1 LPPEGETKCAV
12 SSPYDLAANTLA
24 ISSFPQPSAK
34 LLRWYAELAG
44 DVGSSAFFAHGNL
57 GLCSLIAEWPMALSD
72 SCFEFLHSVGEAAAQ
87 LGREVHWYSDPENPI
102 QYGAE
107 IDALR
112 RACVAA
118 GEAPY
123 DAEALVR
130 VVHLAMS
137 IMRYHDTP
145 PGAEMEAERR
155 TQLKKL
161 VRTIQ
166 AELSPEDAAAVQAVV
181 DQVVVETPFAK
192 QAGERLKWMLS
203 KLGKPAY
210 DTAIKII
217 GDIGSA
223 TVKRMLGL

>member
-1 LPPEGETKCAV
+1 
-12 SSPYDLAANTLA
+12 
-24 ISSFPQPSAK
+24 
-34 LLRWYAELAG
+34 
-44 DVGSSAFFAHGNL
+44 
-57 GLCSLIAEWPMALSD
+57 MALSD
-72 SCFEFLHSVGEAAAQ
+72 SCFEFLHSVAEAAAQ
-87 LGREVHWYSDPENPI
+87 LGREAHYYSDPEHPI
-102 QYGAE
+102 QCGTE

-123 DAEALVR
+123 DPEALARIVR
-130 VVHLAMS
+130 LASS

-145 PGAEMEAERR
+145 PGIGVEVERR
-155 TQLKKL
+155 AQLNKL

-166 AELSPEDAAAVQAVV
+166 SELSPEDAAAVPAVV
-181 DQVVVETPFAK
+181 DQVVAAETPFTK
-192 QAGERLKWMLS
+192 QAAERLKSMLS

-210 DTAIKII
+210 DIAIKII

>member
-1 LPPEGETKCAV
+1 
-12 SSPYDLAANTLA
+12 
-24 ISSFPQPSAK
+24 
-34 LLRWYAELAG
+34 
-44 DVGSSAFFAHGNL
+44 
-57 GLCSLIAEWPMALSD
+57 MALSD
-72 SCFEFLHSVGEAAAQ
+72 SCFEFLHSVAEGAAQ
-87 LGREVHWYSDPENPI
+87 LGREAHRYSDPETPI
-102 QYGAE
+102 QYGSE

-123 DAEALVR
+123 DSEAVAR
-130 VVHLAMS
+130 VVRLAAS

-145 PGAEMEAERR
+145 PGTEPETERR
-155 TQLKKL
+155 AKLNTL

-166 AELSPEDAAAVQAVV
+166 AELSPEDAAAVPAVV
-181 DQVVVETPFAK
+181 DQVVAETPFTK
-192 QAGERLKWMLS
+192 QAAERLKSILS

-210 DTAIKII
+210 DIVIKII